1 MHPQQALAIL
11 ALASLAACQTPP
23 GMQPAAD
30 QSLRASW
37 NGQYLA
43 VNQLLP
49 NSILRTPPDLSPNH
63 TLPNA
68 TYMVAMDDVS
78 APLSW
83 LAGNLSATEIA
94 RGLTP
99 NRTTWLQWLQSDFTQ
114 AADGKFSSS
123 AAPLAEYGY
132 PNPPAGDGEHT
143 YILYLFPQLGSLDS
157 PDFAAANGSLPGL
170 DAGREILATDAS
182 GRLNW
187 NLGNLEAGAGF
198 PVAATYF
205 RVSADGA
212 TSTTGAGSESS
223 GTNVTG
229 LKPGVSATSAG
240 SGVTAAQAG
249 TNGAGA
255 VGSRFGVAVLM
266 GMVTLVGM
274 LV

>member
-1 MHPQQALAIL
+1 MHLQQALAVL
-11 ALASLAACQTPP
+11 ALTTLAACQTPP
-23 GMQPAAD
+23 GMQPAAE

-49 NSILRTPPDLSPNH
+49 NSILRTPPDLSLNY

-68 TYMVAMDDVS
+68 TYMVAMADVS

-83 LAGNLSATEIA
+83 LAGSPSATEIA
-94 RGLTP
+94 RGLTA
-99 NRTTWLQWLQSDFTQ
+99 NRTTWLQWLQSGFTQ
-114 AADGKFSSS
+114 ATDGKFSSS
-123 AAPLAEYGY
+123 AAPLADY

-143 YILYLFPQLGSLDS
+143 YVLYLFPQLGSLDS

-187 NLGNLEAGAGF
+187 NLGDLEAAAGF

-205 RVSADGA
+205 RVSADEA
-212 TSTTGAGSESS
+212 TSAHGAGSGSA
-223 GTNVTG
+223 GTSAAVA
-229 LKPGVSATSAG
+229 KPGASATSAG
-240 SGVTAAQAG
+240 SGVAAAQAS

-255 VGSRFGVAVLM
+255 VGTRFGIAVLM
-266 GMVTLVGM
+266 GLVTLVGM
-274 LV
+274 LA